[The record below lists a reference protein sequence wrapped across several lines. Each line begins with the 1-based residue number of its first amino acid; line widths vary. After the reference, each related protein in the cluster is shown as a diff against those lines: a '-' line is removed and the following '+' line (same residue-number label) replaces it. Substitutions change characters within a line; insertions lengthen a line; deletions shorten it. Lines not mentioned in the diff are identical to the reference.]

1 MLPKKRNGETGGATR
16 DTGQLAKDIEI
27 SKGNGTTW
35 GSKQADNFGII
46 DVSKGS
52 PTVSIQTIEV
62 KVDPET
68 GKILK

>member
-16 DTGQLAKDIEI
+16 DTGQLAKDIDI

-35 GSKQADNFGII
+35 GSKKADDFGITG
-46 DVSKGS
+46 VSKGNA
-52 PTVSIQTIEV
+52 TGSIQTIEV